1 MINLHA
7 PFEHA
12 PFEIVL
18 RGFNRQQVLDR
29 IGSLQARIAA
39 AEAHAARATV
49 ERDAALRQNA
59 DLAKVLEHLRR
70 EAQEATSRVERL
82 QRSSLGGA
90 GIRIQHMLQV
100 AEDELTA
107 LQISTEQETTALRES
122 SRAEADQ
129 LLREATQRCE
139 RLDRESAQRRSAA
152 EAESAARCRQAEQ
165 ESERRRRSA
174 EQKFEADIARRE
186 AEWSTR
192 IKEIHT
198 RGVAGLHLLLQISGE
213 RLTRRVAEAEGE
225 VRRFAEL
232 RTDVTAR
239 LSSAHRVL
247 ADAIGQACQ
256 RTPSEQAEL
265 SASRSARSE

>member
-1 MINLHA
+1 VINLHA
-7 PFEHA
+7 PFEPA

-29 IGSLQARIAA
+29 IGSLQARVAALESHAGRAA
-39 AEAHAARATV
+39 A

-70 EAQEATSRVERL
+70 EAHEATSRVERL

-90 GIRIQHMLQV
+90 GVRIQHMLQV
-100 AEDELTA
+100 AEDELAA

-122 SRAEADQ
+122 TRAQADQ
-129 LLREATQRCE
+129 LLRETTQRCE
-139 RLDRESAQRRSAA
+139 LLERESAQRRSTA

-174 EQKFEADIARRE
+174 EQKSEADIARRE
-186 AEWSTR
+186 GEWSAR
-192 IKEIHT
+192 IRETHT
-198 RGVAGLHLLLQISGE
+198 RGLAGLHLLLRVSGE

-239 LSSAHRVL
+239 LSSAHRAL
-247 ADAIGQACQ
+247 AEAIGQACQ
-256 RTPSEQAEL
+256 NTASEQAEL
-265 SASRSARSE
+265 SASHSARSE